1 MALKSSK
8 FWRAMSV
15 DSVLFQISG
24 LGYLCY
30 MNVFSAIDRMR
41 QLSSE
46 GKSFSFSF
54 MSYSYERRRSD
65 GVVHVEH
72 ARLRKQ
78 SRKENNR
85 FADYMLNF
93 IDMDTMEYGT
103 CWQPLLLEFDGIEL
117 ELS

>member
-1 MALKSSK
+1 
-8 FWRAMSV
+8 
-15 DSVLFQISG
+15 
-24 LGYLCY
+24 
-30 MNVFSAIDRMR
+30 MNVFRAIDEMR
-41 QLSSE
+41 RLTSE

-54 MSYSYERRRSD
+54 MSYSYERRKSD
-65 GVVHVEH
+65 GVVTVNN

-93 IDMDTMEYGT
+93 INLDTMEYGM
-103 CWQPLLLEFDGIEL
+103 CWQPLLLTFNDEEL

>member
-1 MALKSSK
+1 MGEVGVGGELDAFEETSLRFCLTNLPRSS
-8 FWRAMSV
+8 
-15 DSVLFQISG
+15 
-24 LGYLCY
+24 
-30 MNVFSAIDRMR
+30 R
-41 QLSSE
+41 QRFIHLSHL
-46 GKSFSFSF
+46 KSFSFSF

-93 IDMDTMEYGT
+93 VDLDTMEYGT

>member
-1 MALKSSK
+1 
-8 FWRAMSV
+8 MSV
-15 DSVLFQISG
+15 DSVLFLWYR
-24 LGYLCY
+24 LGYFCN

-54 MSYSYERRRSD
+54 MSYSYERRKSD

-85 FADYMLNF
+85 FSDYMLNF
-93 IDMDTMEYGT
+93 INLDTMEYGT
-103 CWQPLLLEFDGIEL
+103 CWQPLLLDFNDIEL
-117 ELS
+117 ELN